1 MPPTI
6 PHGSIGPRNTPIA
19 AGSALVELFDS
30 SDSIDD
36 LLLMFTLAGGRL
48 KEALRSGKQEK
59 KNVKKF
65 AQPTVTL
72 IVCGCGY

>member
-1 MPPTI
+1 M
-6 PHGSIGPRNTPIA
+6 
-19 AGSALVELFDS
+19 ELFDS

-65 AQPTVTL
+65 AQPAVTL